1 METIRPV
8 LILLLSNFL
17 LSQSYTIS
25 VFGYHIA
32 DLKRTKPSVNSIDFE
47 LQTRGLVDFF
57 YPTKNKYSTNYNNN
71 TFHFTDYNY
80 SINQVD
86 LKENQ
91 TSKKGSV
98 DINNSDNPDSV
109 KSIFNF
115 VTFLELIKN
124 KKPSEIDTRWFSYE
138 SNNIIGE
145 ARVIWADSSN
155 VYYDKD
161 SILCNRYRLDVIMP
175 EKANNKDADYLNNFL
190 SSDKNVKE
198 VWVSIK
204 SPEIYQIR
212 IKNDLISFDVK
223 IDKKDVTK

>member
-8 LILLLSNFL
+8 LILLLSSFL

-32 DLKRTKPSVNSIDFE
+32 DLKRTKPSLNSIDFE

-91 TSKKGSV
+91 TSKKGPV

-109 KSIFNF
+109 KNIFN
-115 VTFLELIKN
+115 
-124 KKPSEIDTRWFSYE
+124 
-138 SNNIIGE
+138 
-145 ARVIWADSSN
+145 
-155 VYYDKD
+155 
-161 SILCNRYRLDVIMP
+161 
-175 EKANNKDADYLNNFL
+175 
-190 SSDKNVKE
+190 
-198 VWVSIK
+198 
-204 SPEIYQIR
+204 
-212 IKNDLISFDVK
+212 
-223 IDKKDVTK
+223 